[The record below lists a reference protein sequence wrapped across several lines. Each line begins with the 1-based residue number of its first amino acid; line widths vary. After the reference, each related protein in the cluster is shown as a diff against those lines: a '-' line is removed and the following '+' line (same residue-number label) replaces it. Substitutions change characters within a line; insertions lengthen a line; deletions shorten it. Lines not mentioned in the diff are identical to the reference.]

1 MKDSLR
7 HETIIYGGAFNP
19 PTLAHGAI
27 LQACIEFAHEHE
39 SEVWVMPSGD
49 RLDKTIATPRQR
61 RLMYVQAMIADMV
74 CDDVDVRIDTTEL
87 DQEIP
92 TETDHTIRHFF
103 FLYPEKHFRFVF
115 GADSTQT
122 MESWQNGSWILS
134 ETPMLVVERAGS
146 VINPLA
152 RHAINLAIQTADVS
166 STQVRRR
173 IEQGDSIDN
182 YVSASVGEVIKQYA

>member
-1 MKDSLR
+1 MKDNLR

-19 PTLAHGAI
+19 PTLAHGSI

-74 CDDVDVRIDTTEL
+74 CVDVDVRIDTTEL
-87 DQEIP
+87 DQDAY
-92 TETDHTIRHFF
+92 TETDHTIRHLSD
-103 FLYPEKHFRFVF
+103 LYPEKRFRFVF

-122 MESWQNGSWILS
+122 MESWQNGSWILD
-134 ETPMLVVERAGS
+134 ETPMLVVERTGS
-146 VINPLA
+146 TINPLA
-152 RHAINLAIQTADVS
+152 RHAIALAIQATDVS

-173 IEQGDSIDN
+173 IEQGNSIDD
-182 YVSASVGEVIKQYA
+182 YVSASVGRVIKQYA